1 MRTRSYLVERPEK
14 RQNSRLCRRLLGN
27 AAYPYIAFQRKHQ
40 WSRVHARTN
49 HPVFCSIVDRRICGQ
64 RICSR
69 KNQACAEFGYDDLH
83 DDLQFS
89 VRKLPVL
96 VPSDRL
102 AAAVQPE
109 RPQHEC

>member
-1 MRTRSYLVERPEK
+1 MLGRW
-14 RQNSRLCRRLLGN
+14 RRCGR
-27 AAYPYIAFQRKHQ
+27 AAMLYIACQRKQQ
-40 WSRVHARTN
+40 WRRVHARTN
-49 HPVFCSIVDRRICGQ
+49 HPVFFSIVDHRICGQ

-109 RPQHEC
+109 WSPNQC

>member
-1 MRTRSYLVERPEK
+1 MADKTVH
-14 RQNSRLCRRLLGN
+14 RRL
-27 AAYPYIAFQRKHQ
+27 AAILAADVVISSQETAVE
-40 WSRVHARTN
+40 RVHARTN
-49 HPVFCSIVDRRICGQ
+49 HPVFCSIVDHRICGQ

-109 RPQHEC
+109 RSQNQC